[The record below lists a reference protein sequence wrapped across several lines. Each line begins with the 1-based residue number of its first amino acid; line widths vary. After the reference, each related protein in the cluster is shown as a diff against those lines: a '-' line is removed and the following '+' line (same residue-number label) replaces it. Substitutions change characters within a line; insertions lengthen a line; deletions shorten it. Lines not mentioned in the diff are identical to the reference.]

1 MKIKILILSLLI
13 ALVAQGGGLR
23 STTKAG
29 RKTVNLYGSLLSTS
43 QATSYHVG
51 DNGDYR
57 LGVPPV
63 YTVNTTGAQS
73 GTTNIDLPH
82 YASAGIS
89 FVSATK
95 KIIEA
100 TGNFKTII
108 AGDKIRI
115 RGSASNDGVYTV
127 ASIVDTTQV
136 VVTEA
141 VVNESAGAYITVCK
155 RAIPANATVY
165 DNVTGL
171 TWLRSASAVEKI
183 GLASNGK
190 LAWYDATKC
199 YVLHPAAGD
208 LQMIAS
214 TKTLRIVGGAAEV
227 SRYFAGMI
235 IECAG
240 FANAANNKSGYRVDA
255 VAVNGS
261 DLDLTLWTGVFGYTP
276 LVSEAAAGSRSI
288 KIVCQSIY
296 AYAAAANAAGL
307 SGYNDWRIPEDIEL
321 RSLCD
326 MQPPD
331 AGPNATA
338 FPVWSQA
345 DYYWSSVTHPNN
357 SAFAMIVY
365 FGHGHIG
372 NNTKD
377 NLYYVALVRGY

>member
-1 MKIKILILSLLI
+1 MKTKIIVLTLLI

-23 STTKAG
+23 STTKSG
-29 RKTVNLYGSLLSTS
+29 RKTVNLYGSLLNTMQS
-43 QATSYHVG
+43 TSYHVG
-51 DNGDYR
+51 DNGDYQ
-57 LGVPPV
+57 LGLPPV
-63 YTVNTTGAQS
+63 YTINTSGAQS
-73 GTTNIDLPH
+73 WTTNIDLPH

-95 KIIEA
+95 KIVES
-100 TGNFKTII
+100 TGNFKTVF

-127 ASIVDTTQV
+127 ASIVDTTQI
-136 VVTEA
+136 VVTETL
-141 VVNESAGAYITVCK
+141 VSESAGAYITLCK
-155 RAIPANATVY
+155 RSIPSNATVY

-171 TWLRSASAVEKI
+171 TWLRASSAVEKI
-183 GLASNGK
+183 GAASNGK

-214 TKTLRIVGGAAEV
+214 TKTLRIVGRATEAP
-227 SRYFAGMI
+227 RYFAGMI

-255 VAVNGS
+255 VTVNGS
-261 DLDLTLWTGVFGYTP
+261 DLDLTLWTGAFGNTP

-288 KIVCQSIY
+288 KIVSQSIF

-307 SGYNDWRIPEDIEL
+307 SGSTDWRIPEDIEL

-331 AGPNATA
+331 GGPNATA

-345 DYYWSSVTHPNN
+345 DYYWSSVTSPNG
-357 SAFAMIVY
+357 SANAMVVHFY
-365 FGHGHIG
+365 GGSIG
-372 NNTKD
+372 SVTK
-377 NLYYVALVRGY
+377 NVPYYVALVRGY